1 MVWFEMTRLWS
12 WVIAV
17 PKYHF
22 NMSKKTNLNVW
33 FLGVLEKQEAAGI
46 YFFSSD
52 WFISQPYQTKPYHT
66 KSRHF
71 DTIFGPFWPFFWS
84 KYQKVNGFDLRTHIP
99 WTNWSSKVEKY
110 WSHPLTNSKNIFLVR
125 QTCDWG
131 FCTSLAHGDTV
142 LVIIVS
148 PNWVQV
154 SHGKVRDTQTETI
167 EQTWLTKNYTVTN
180 QDVI

>member
-1 MVWFEMTRLWS
+1 MKVWFPGVREELWNS
-12 WVIAV
+12 IKEAV
-17 PKYHF
+17 EIFFQFRANHTIPNQDIISLLLGRF
-22 NMSKKTNLNVW
+22 DP
-33 FLGVLEKQEAAGI
+33 FLGQ
-46 YFFSSD
+46 
-52 WFISQPYQTKPYHT
+52 
-66 KSRHF
+66 
-71 DTIFGPFWPFFWS
+71 
-84 KYQKVNGFDLRTHIP
+84 KYQQVNGFDLRTHIP
-99 WTNWSSKVEKY
+99 WTNGLSWVKRY
-110 WSHPLTNSKNIFLVR
+110 RSHPLTNSKNIFLVR